1 MHAIIMLAE
10 IVGLAQLAFQFDLH
24 FAAKPILTMMVT
36 NAVRFIL
43 SKGQNKVV
51 TESLRRNPM
60 SDSRYSAE

>member
-1 MHAIIMLAE
+1 MLAE

-43 SKGQNKVV
+43 SKG
-51 TESLRRNPM
+51 
-60 SDSRYSAE
+60 